1 MCVSK
6 NYYQSYCYQHQV
18 SRYGTAGFIYFVFLF
33 LLLTSP
39 FSFFLPFLQHSTMSQ
54 CQMLNANKKNIKKIN
69 FCLFELPTSSSSQ
82 KRERER
88 DRDHQ
93 PPPPTTNL
101 CGERKRMKKMHRHS
115 SSSSSSSISSSS
127 SARTSASASASALT
141 SSTKREFCLLFQR
154 ILPSSLASSFVDVCL
169 ILYLLLTR
177 ICPSYSYHSFQ
188 QQRECC

>member
-1 MCVSK
+1 MYLSHSFCSLFLMPIFLYILSILKKTPRKTSFVNIINVKFIQTIIK
-6 NYYQSYCYQHQV
+6 N
-18 SRYGTAGFIYFVFLF
+18 RFLF
-33 LLLTSP
+33 EG
-39 FSFFLPFLQHSTMSQ
+39 Q
-54 CQMLNANKKNIKKIN
+54 I
-69 FCLFELPTSSSSQ
+69 
-82 KRERER
+82 
-88 DRDHQ
+88 HQ
-93 PPPPTTNL
+93 PPPPPTNL

-127 SARTSASASASALT
+127 SARTSASASALT

>member
-1 MCVSK
+1 MFLKTTTNHIVTST
-6 NYYQSYCYQHQV
+6 
-18 SRYGTAGFIYFVFLF
+18 RYGPAGFIYFVFLF

-39 FSFFLPFLQHSTMSQ
+39 FSSFLPFLQHSTMSQ

-82 KRERER
+82 KRER

-93 PPPPTTNL
+93 PPPTTTNL

>member
-1 MCVSK
+1 LCVSK
-6 NYYQSYCYQHQV
+6 NYCQSYCYQHQV
-18 SRYGTAGFIYFVFLF
+18 SRYGPAGFIYFVFLF

-54 CQMLNANKKNIKKIN
+54 CQMLNANKKNIKIN
-69 FCLFELPTSSSSQ
+69 KFLSLRVADVVVFTE
-82 KRERER
+82 ERER

-93 PPPPTTNL
+93 PPTTTTNL

>member
-1 MCVSK
+1 MFLKTTTNHIVTST
-6 NYYQSYCYQHQV
+6 
-18 SRYGTAGFIYFVFLF
+18 RYGTAGFMYFVFLF

-39 FSFFLPFLQHSTMSQ
+39 FSSFLPFLQHSTMSQ
-54 CQMLNANKKNIKKIN
+54 CQMLKRQQKKYQKNK
-69 FCLFELPTSSSSQ
+69 FLSLRVADVVVFTE
-82 KRERER
+82 ERER

-93 PPPPTTNL
+93 PPPTTNL

>member
-1 MCVSK
+1 
-6 NYYQSYCYQHQV
+6 
-18 SRYGTAGFIYFVFLF
+18 
-33 LLLTSP
+33 
-39 FSFFLPFLQHSTMSQ
+39 MSQ
-54 CQMLNANKKNIKKIN
+54 CQMLKRQQKIYQKNK
-69 FCLFELPTSSSSQ
+69 FLSLRVADVVVFTE
-82 KRERER
+82 ERER

-93 PPPPTTNL
+93 PPTTTTNL

-127 SARTSASASASALT
+127 SARTSASASALT